1 MNSLAPPS
9 EDQVLSISDLTS
21 QITGTL
27 RMHFPEVW
35 VAGEVSNFSQSGAG
49 HAYLTLKDD
58 KAQIRAVIWRGT
70 MATIPFDVADGLDVI
85 ALGSIDVYASRGQYQ
100 LTIRQLLPRGIGPL
114 ELAFRQLRD
123 KLEREGLFDPEHKRP
138 IPSFPRRVMLVT
150 SPRSAAI
157 RDFLEVAG
165 RRWQGSDIIVCP
177 CAVQG
182 DAAIG
187 EILHALELAQQV
199 QGADVIALIRGGG
212 SLEDFAAFNSEEVA
226 RAVYASRLPVVC
238 GVGHEI
244 DISIADLVADLRALT
259 PSEAAE
265 RIFPDGHAL
274 RTQLGPWGD
283 RLLGAIIR
291 QIERNRHHVN
301 VLNET
306 KTFKFPLDRW
316 QEQSRR
322 LDECESD
329 LVHKVRDRLA
339 KEQNRFAM
347 IAKQLDSLSPLST
360 LARGYALVSRD
371 SDGGLVTKPE
381 DVNVEDRVMV
391 RLSRGKIVC
400 RVEGVE
406 GVHGT

>member
-1 MNSLAPPS
+1 MSRLVPPA

-49 HAYLTLKDD
+49 HAYLTLKDE

-70 MATIPFDVADGLDVI
+70 MATVPFDVADGLDVI

-100 LTIRQLLPRGIGPL
+100 LTIRQLLPKGIGPL

-123 KLEREGLFDPEHKRP
+123 KLDREGLFDPAHKRP

-182 DAAIG
+182 EAAIG
-187 EILHALELAQQV
+187 EILRALDWAQQV
-199 QGADVIALIRGGG
+199 EDADVIALIRGGG
-212 SLEDFAAFNSEEVA
+212 SLEDFSAFNSEEVA
-226 RAVYASRLPVVC
+226 RAVYASRIPVVC

-244 DISIADLVADLRALT
+244 DVSIADLVADLRALT

-265 RIFPDGHAL
+265 RIFPDGNAL

-283 RLLGAIIR
+283 RLLGAMIR

-301 VLNET
+301 VVAET
-306 KTFKFPLDRW
+306 KSFQFPLDRW

-322 LDECESD
+322 LDECEAD
-329 LVHKVRDRLA
+329 LIRSLIRRLGS
-339 KEQNRFAM
+339 EQDQLGL
-347 IAKQLDSLSPLST
+347 IAKHLDSLSPLAT
-360 LARGYALVSRD
+360 LSRGYALVSRV
-371 SDGGLVTKPE
+371 SDGSLITRNE
-381 DVNVEDRVMV
+381 DVALGDQLTV
-391 RLSRGKIVC
+391 RLSEGRITC
-400 RVEGVE
+400 RVEGIENVD
-406 GVHGT
+406 GR